1 MDEISKA
8 ELADVIE
15 SVASAVEEEFDYDT
29 DIFNYYCITE
39 DKVYLYE
46 TAADYITDY
55 NSTLSIFDMDK
66 EYAEKLTEQ
75 MSDLES
81 QLDNIDKQND
91 IMPLVDSVIPV
102 DNSNV
107 PLDKGVAARLRIE
120 NYGISYMVAD
130 VDLPTIAEMSGVN
143 NTSVFNYIYIGFS
156 DEKKTD
162 KVQSDMG
169 LQSARRTTAETVPCG
184 FKPYFRLY
192 NINKTYTT
200 SDENQ
205 DNFVYTPNHKVWF
218 YLPSASSDD
227 RNTITLELYKNVNS
241 SNVIRGNV
249 YGLGVYSSNE
259 IQAKIETTIDIP
271 TIKSSEL
278 APITYWKAVN
288 TLSPN
293 GTGVSFKGKKSQ
305 CIFSNFMINGKN
317 VPLSKCS
324 AAIYNKGTEANGS
337 VGSTA
342 NGSYLNTVTF
352 TLNPNW

>member
-1 MDEISKA
+1 
-8 ELADVIE
+8 
-15 SVASAVEEEFDYDT
+15 
-29 DIFNYYCITE
+29 
-39 DKVYLYE
+39 
-46 TAADYITDY
+46 
-55 NSTLSIFDMDK
+55 
-66 EYAEKLTEQ
+66 
-75 MSDLES
+75 
-81 QLDNIDKQND
+81 
-91 IMPLVDSVIPV
+91 
-102 DNSNV
+102 
-107 PLDKGVAARLRIE
+107 
-120 NYGISYMVAD
+120 
-130 VDLPTIAEMSGVN
+130 
-143 NTSVFNYIYIGFS
+143 
-156 DEKKTD
+156 
-162 KVQSDMG
+162 MG

-184 FKPYFRLY
+184 FKPYFCLY

-218 YLPSASSDD
+218 YLSSASSDD

-259 IQAKIETTIDIP
+259 IQAKIKTTIDIP

-352 TLNPNW
+352 TLKHNW